1 MVTQQSGQWQQG
13 TVSQQQYYQQQQ
25 PQVSQSG
32 QQQPR
37 GPGGQY
43 ASMSSQGQMAGTAM
57 TQPQWQQQF
66 QRNPQPVS
74 PAMQSQ
80 FNQVVYS
87 YHLLQYGL
95 STG

>member
-1 MVTQQSGQWQQG
+1 MVTQQTGQWQQG
-13 TVSQQQYYQQQQ
+13 AVSQQQYYQHQQ
-25 PQVSQSG
+25 SQSG

-43 ASMSSQGQMAGTAM
+43 ASMSSQSQIGNSAM

-80 FNQVVYS
+80 FSQVILN
-87 YHLLQYGL
+87 LLTFAKFRY
-95 STG
+95 TMMK